1 MATIKEIA
9 DMAGVSI
16 ATVSYVLNNT
26 GKISAE
32 TRKKVIETA
41 QTVGYVTNI
50 NNHLMHTRQYG
61 NIGVVFDTFKGGYYY
76 TLLEGLGEQVS
87 FRKHTLHLMLGNH
100 NEKKIIENL
109 LSANVDAVIIHSRR
123 IEDSAIHKL
132 KSRGIPM
139 VFLDREIEDD
149 MISSVLTDNVG
160 GITSTMEHLIST
172 GHRRI
177 AFMQGTTGYDGRK
190 RFEAYQKVMKQYSLP
205 IEESLIM
212 RANFDK
218 MHAEYEFTAKF
229 PSMKYIP
236 DAVCCAGDC
245 MAHGVI
251 KALESMGFN
260 VPNDIS
266 VTGFDDAIETQSFH
280 IPLTTVRNPIKRIAN
295 IAVSETFRLMQSGG
309 RGKTIFVDTEFVE
322 RFSCSN
328 KKTRGAIV

>member
-26 GKISAE
+26 GKISPE
-32 TRKKVIETA
+32 TRKRVIETA
-41 QTVGYVTNI
+41 QSVGYVTNI
-50 NNHLMHTRQYG
+50 NDHLMHTRQYG

-76 TLLEGLGEQVS
+76 SLLEGLENQIA
-87 FRKHTLHLMLGNH
+87 FRKNTLHLIVGPR
-100 NEKKIIENL
+100 NEKKLIENL
-109 LSANVDAVIIHSRR
+109 ISANVDALIIHSAC
-123 IEDSAIHKL
+123 IEDSEIHKL

-149 MISSVLTDNVG
+149 MISSVLTNNVM
-160 GITSTMEHLIST
+160 GITSAMEYLIST

-177 AFMQGTTGYDGRK
+177 AFMKGTAGYDGRK
-190 RFEAYQKVMKQYSLP
+190 RFEAYLNTMKRYTLP
-205 IEESLIM
+205 VEESLIL
-212 RANFDK
+212 RANFDMK
-218 MHAEYEFTAKF
+218 HAEYEFGQKF
-229 PSMKYIP
+229 SSMKYIP

-251 KALESMGFN
+251 KALESMGFD

-280 IPLTTVRNPIKRIAN
+280 IPLTTVRNPVRRIAN
-295 IAVSETFRLMQSGG
+295 LAVSETFRLMQTGG

-322 RFSCSN
+322 RLSCSN
-328 KKTRGAIV
+328 KKSRGVIV